1 MSEDN
6 RFIPSSEYDRYDG
19 VTARTKQL
27 EEELKVL
34 EDEQAKIRNGEET
47 STEEPNKEEDFE
59 TAYSEVE
66 VVAHDEK
73 ARRVNTQW
81 AQKRFNEA
89 KKAREERDAAIK
101 EAAELRQKLAEQNAP
116 KPSVPLDEW
125 AQEFPESAAQVDAR
139 VYNSSL
145 ENQRA
150 IDELRAELAALKEE
164 KEADRAAQEEIAASR
179 ALVNLVPDA
188 MEIMTSPEFDNWLE
202 ARPAFKNVIEGTL
215 DVDAAAEVLKSYK
228 YSQAAS
234 TPEQYKQ
241 KQQQAEI
248 EAAAVSVKSSSNQPI
263 DTKAP
268 KIWKESEIKALSLRD
283 YEKYEAEIDLAFAE
297 GRYDPHS

>member
-34 EDEQAKIRNGEET
+34 EEEQTKIRNGEEA
-47 STEEPNKEEDFE
+47 STEEPNQEDDFE
-59 TAYSEVE
+59 NAYSEVE
-66 VVAHDEK
+66 VIAHDEK
-73 ARRVNTQW
+73 ARRINTQW

-89 KKAREERDAAIK
+89 KKAREERDAARK

-116 KPSVPLDEW
+116 KPSVPLEEW
-125 AQEFPESAAQVDAR
+125 AQEYPESAAQVDAR
-139 VYNSSL
+139 IYNSDL
-145 ENQRA
+145 ANQRA
-150 IDELRAELAALKEE
+150 IDELRAEIERLKEE
-164 KEADRAAQEEIAASR
+164 KEADRAAQEEIAASK
-179 ALVNLVPDA
+179 ALVGLVPDA
-188 MEIMTSPEFDNWLE
+188 MEIMTSPEFDDWLNT
-202 ARPAFKNVIEGTL
+202 RPAFKDVIEGTL
-215 DVDAAAEVLKSYK
+215 DVQAAAEVLKSYK
-228 YSQAAS
+228 YSKAAS
-234 TPEQYKQ
+234 SPEEYKK
-241 KQQQAEI
+241 KQEQAEI

-268 KIWKESEIKALSLRD
+268 KIWKESEIKALSLKD
-283 YEKYEAEIDLAFAE
+283 YQKYEAEIDLAFAE